1 MKSQIKGGI
10 KFISWLFHLLL
21 NNRLTVYIGDSILKF
36 KVEEKRMVT
45 IKNKPFYLA
54 TPNFLMRYRHKT
66 FFSKEPETIQWIDG
80 FKKGSTFF
88 DIGANIGLYSIYAA
102 ETSNANVYAFEPSF
116 FNLEFLARNIY
127 YNKLVQKINI
137 IPIALNSSTGVNIFN
152 LTTTEWGGALSSF
165 DKSYDDSGKVMKPE
179 FTYKTLG
186 FNLDSLSNLM
196 GVNNADYIKIDVD
209 GLEHII
215 LHGAK
220 TVLKNAKEIL
230 IEVNDDFHEQKE
242 SVENLLIELEFYR
255 DKKIHIDTLTDKF
268 SNQIWKKKIK

>member
-1 MKSQIKGGI
+1 
-10 KFISWLFHLLL
+10 
-21 NNRLTVYIGDSILKF
+21 
-36 KVEEKRMVT
+36 
-45 IKNKPFYLA
+45 
-54 TPNFLMRYRHKT
+54 
-66 FFSKEPETIQWIDG
+66 
-80 FKKGSTFF
+80 
-88 DIGANIGLYSIYAA
+88 
-102 ETSNANVYAFEPSF
+102 
-116 FNLEFLARNIY
+116 
-127 YNKLVQKINI
+127 
-137 IPIALNSSTGVNIFN
+137 
-152 LTTTEWGGALSSF
+152 
-165 DKSYDDSGKVMKPE
+165 
-179 FTYKTLG
+179 
-186 FNLDSLSNLM
+186 M